1 MILLALAAT
10 LLVPP
15 AAAAAAPA
23 PAVSSAPVSAAPE
36 AGRPI
41 TLDEAYAA
49 ALKRSETV
57 AQKGETYAQIMA
69 QIDQLWSEIKPRI
82 NLNAQEQIQDTPGP
96 NVNFPL
102 PANNPTVA
110 INGHQPLFT
119 GLRDYLAIK
128 AGKAQGESADLA
140 LQRAKQLLY
149 QDVTNAY
156 LNLLQSRRDIKTH
169 EEQVKLTADRVKEL
183 KNFEDIGRSRKSEVL
198 AAESQQAQDVADLET
213 ARGSERVQQATLRFL
228 TGIEEDL
235 APQEIAVPAFTG
247 DIKPFLDRANSR
259 PDVEAA
265 RKDVEYADLYVHI
278 NRRQYWPTIAVDGNY
293 YLKRPRTFSEHV
305 NWDMTFSGSLP
316 LYWGGQIA
324 AQTRQAE
331 AQRGFNEQALSLALR
346 TAELDVRSSYSDLSS
361 FLSIVAALEKAMT
374 LAEANAKAQTADY
387 RHGLVTNIDVLASL
401 TTVQTTRLRLDAAQ
415 IQAYYARV
423 RLEVAAG
430 GPEAAR

>member
-1 MILLALAAT
+1 MIPLALAAT
-10 LLVPP
+10 LLAAP
-15 AAAAAAPA
+15 AAAAPS

-57 AQKGETYAQIMA
+57 AEKGETYAQIQA
-69 QIDQLWSEIKPRI
+69 QIEQLWSEIKPRI
-82 NLNAQEQIQDTPGP
+82 SLNAQEQIQDTPGP

-110 INGHQPLFT
+110 INGHQPLFS
-119 GLRDYLAIK
+119 GLRDFLAVK
-128 AGKAQGESADLA
+128 AGKAQGESADFA

-213 ARGSERVQQATLRFL
+213 ARGTERVQQATLRFL

-235 APQEIAVPAFTG
+235 APQEISVPAQAG
-247 DIKPFLDRANSR
+247 DIQAFLARSKSR
-259 PDVEAA
+259 PDVEGA
-265 RKDVEYADLYVHI
+265 RKDYEYSDLYVSI
-278 NRRQYWPTIAVDGNY
+278 NRRQYWPTAAVDGNY
-293 YLKRPRTFSEHV
+293 YLKRPRNFSEHV
-305 NWDMTFSGSLP
+305 NWDATFSAVLS
-316 LYWGGQIA
+316 LYWGGQIR
-324 AQTRQAE
+324 AQTKQAE
-331 AQRGFNEQALSLALR
+331 AQRGFNEQALSLAER
-346 TAELDVRSSYSDLSS
+346 SAELDVRSSYGDLSS
-361 FLSIVAALEKAMT
+361 YLSIVAALEKAMT
-374 LAEANAKAQTADY
+374 LAEANAKAQAADY
-387 RHGLVTNIDVLASL
+387 RHGLVTNIDVLAAL